1 MNEKL
6 DELVKYLSQL
16 SAYKLPDYESIP
28 DGVKM
33 EESINFING
42 VLSSFDTKGE
52 NRVTNYMINNYVKAK
67 IISSPKD
74 KTYSREQIAYTI
86 FISLLKNCSSL
97 RNIASLIAIDE
108 DYIED
113 KNDLYNFYR
122 NLQESAD
129 KEVAK
134 EASEISKKAALMEDQ
149 KQVTLR
155 LAYTALK
162 LYVRSNTEKLVADN
176 IMSLISDSIL
186 PSLSKK
192 GDKKEKV
199 LEKKILDNE
208 AKLLS
213 KR

>member
-6 DELVKYLSQL
+6 DELVKYLNGL
-16 SAYKLPDYESIP
+16 SSYELPDYDAIP
-28 DGVKM
+28 DGIKM

-42 VLSSFDTKGE
+42 VLSSFEGTDK
-52 NRVTNYMINNYVKAK
+52 NKVTNYMINNYVKAK
-67 IISSPKD
+67 IIPSPVEKV
-74 KTYSREQIAYTI
+74 YSREQVAYTI
-86 FISLLKNCSSL
+86 FISLLKNSASL
-97 RNIASLIAIDE
+97 RNIASLIAIDK

-122 NLQESAD
+122 DLQETAD
-129 KEVAK
+129 KNAAS
-134 EASEISKKAALMEDQ
+134 EASEILNEVQLSSDHKKI
-149 KQVTLR
+149 TLR

-162 LYVRSNTEKLVADN
+162 LYVKSSTEKIIADT
-176 IMSLISDSIL
+176 IMDLISDSIL
-186 PSLSKK
+186 PSIANKE
-192 GDKKEKV
+192 DKKEKA

>member
-108 DYIED
+108 DY
-113 KNDLYNFYR
+113 DLYDFYC

-134 EASEISKKAALMEDQ
+134 EASEISKKATLMEDQ

-186 PSLSKK
+186 PSLSTFTFYE
-192 GDKKEKV
+192 G
-199 LEKKILDNE
+199 
-208 AKLLS
+208 
-213 KR
+213 